1 VTAFIGRARAAA
13 WLGWQIESNW
23 ADMLTFAVY
32 SLLRP
37 LGTAL
42 ILTGMYWAVAGS
54 AARPEMFAAFYIGNA
69 FHEYVVRVLIGMGWV
84 VVEEREEYETLKY
97 VYASP
102 VGMLTYLWGR
112 ASIKIV
118 LATGSVALVLATGWI
133 LGVRWSWGEVR
144 WLQLAVAFPLGL
156 VATVFL
162 GFLVAG
168 WALLLP
174 RIAIGLNEGIAV
186 SLYLLSGVI
195 YPVDLL
201 PVGIKQVA
209 LALPFT
215 YWYEAL
221 RRFVLGHGAS
231 VRLGAWSDGQLMA
244 GLALSTLAFVLIAR
258 WGYGALERTARRRGR
273 LDQTTLF

>member
-1 VTAFIGRARAAA
+1 MRAFVVKARAAA

-54 AARPEMFAAFYIGNA
+54 AARPEIFAAFYIGNA

-112 ASIKIV
+112 ASIKIL
-118 LATGSVALVLATGWI
+118 LATGSVALVLATGWL
-133 LGVRWSWGEVR
+133 LGVRWTWSEVR

-201 PVGIKQVA
+201 PAGIKQVA

-221 RRFVLGHGAS
+221 RRFLLGHGAS
-231 VRLGAWSDGQLMA
+231 PMLSAWSDAHLIGV
-244 GLALSTLAFVLIAR
+244 LALSTAVFAFVAHR
-258 WGYGALERTARRRGR
+258 GYGLLEHRAREQGR
-273 LDQTTLF
+273 LEVSTLF

>member
-1 VTAFIGRARAAA
+1 MMALAAKARAAA

-23 ADMLTFAVY
+23 ADLLTFAVY

-42 ILTGMYWAVAGS
+42 ILTGMYWAVAGT
-54 AARPEMFAAFYIGNA
+54 AAKAEIFAAFYIGNA

-112 ASIKIV
+112 ASIKIL
-118 LATGSVALVLATGWI
+118 LASGSVLLVLATGWL
-133 LGVRWSWGEVR
+133 LGVRWSWSEVR
-144 WLQLAVAFPLGL
+144 WLQLAIAFPLGL
-156 VATVFL
+156 TATVFL

-201 PVGIKQVA
+201 PVGIKQIA

-221 RRFVLGHGAS
+221 RRFLLGHGAS
-231 VRLGAWSDGQLMA
+231 PMLSAWSDPHLIGM
-244 GLALSTLAFVLIAR
+244 LALTTAIFAVVAHRGYGLLEHRAREQGRLEVSTLF
-258 WGYGALERTARRRGR
+258 
-273 LDQTTLF
+273 